1 MIGRFC
7 LLSRINFGDL
17 TISQIFLI
25 EHINIFKNH
34 LTDSC
39 TVGSHDKYNLSL
51 TANHQWRFICIL
63 HMEIKPKRI

>member
-51 TANHQWRFICIL
+51 TANH
-63 HMEIKPKRI
+63 